1 VDRDGTLDWIF
12 GAIGSHLTKNFSEL
26 TLAGEGSTGRMSGFY
41 FTDHDQHLDHDTQQ
55 NHLAPHTTSDLL
67 FKGALIHE
75 SRSVWQGMIY
85 VAPGAQ
91 KTDGYQANRNLVLS
105 RKARADSIP
114 GLEILAD
121 DVRCTHGATV
131 GKIDPNQVFYLRSRG
146 IPDKEAERLIVEGFF
161 DPIMQRIPFE
171 GVRERFQK
179 AIEDKMIAFAEEK

>member
-1 VDRDGTLDWIF
+1 
-12 GAIGSHLTKNFSEL
+12 
-26 TLAGEGSTGRMSGFY
+26 MSGFY

-55 NHLAPHTTSDLL
+55 NHLAVHTTSDLL
-67 FKGALIHE
+67 FKGALTDS

-131 GKIDPNQVFYLRSRG
+131 GRSTGPGLLSAHARHSE
-146 IPDKEAERLIVEGFF
+146 KEAERMIVEGFF
-161 DPIMQRIPFE
+161 DPIMQRIPFV

-179 AIEDKMIAFAEEK
+179 AIEEKTRAFSSK